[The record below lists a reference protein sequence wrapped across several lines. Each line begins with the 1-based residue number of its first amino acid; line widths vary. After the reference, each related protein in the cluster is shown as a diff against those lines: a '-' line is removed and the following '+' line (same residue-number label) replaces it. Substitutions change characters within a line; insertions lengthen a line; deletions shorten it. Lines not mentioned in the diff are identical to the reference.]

1 MRGVM
6 KLLAAARLVD
16 LSEEEA
22 AAMEDTAPAA
32 EPDYSTMGLGAA
44 ATPSSS
50 ELPPPLPSAAELQPA
65 LVSDIVEGK
74 PFDTIF
80 AEAGVPPSPYPAER
94 LLRLI
99 DGLRAMDENTRST
112 AVRAMDAADD
122 SWTIEDPVIDAQR
135 KMQALQSYS
144 DALVQ
149 QLDSTEQQTAAEIAS
164 LQSAEHNAVAEIRKQ
179 IDGLEKLLERE
190 MQKTASTIA
199 TRQAEVS
206 AARAA
211 AQREMQRV
219 EAEVARLRDI
229 ALQFATTHTHAVP
242 PAHSQGAH

>member
-22 AAMEDTAPAA
+22 AAMEDAAPGAEQDYSSLGLSAA
-32 EPDYSTMGLGAA
+32 EPQPYG
-44 ATPSSS
+44 
-50 ELPPPLPSAAELQPA
+50 EQPPPLPQADLQP
-65 LVSDIVEGK
+65 VVVNDILEGQ
-74 PFDTIF
+74 PFETIF

-99 DGLRAMDENTRST
+99 DGLRAMDEATRRT
-112 AVRAMDAADD
+112 AVQAMDAADD
-122 SWTIEDPVIDAQR
+122 SWTIEDPVLDAQR

-149 QLDSTEQQTAAEIAS
+149 QVDSTEQQSAAEIAA
-164 LQSAEHNAVAEIRKQ
+164 LQAAEENAVAEIRKQ
-179 IDGLEKLLERE
+179 IAGLEKLLERE
-190 MQKTASTIA
+190 MQKTAATIA

-206 AARAA
+206 SARAA
-211 AQREMQRV
+211 AQREMARV

-229 ALQFATTHTHAVP
+229 AVQFANTPTHSAP
-242 PAHSQGAH
+242 SAHSQGAH